1 MLYTYTYTYSNYLYL
16 CCILILILKVVRARR
31 HAQCGHLLHSF
42 GRLQVSAGCTSV
54 PGGTSASQ
62 GRRRVVSYVAQR
74 RAAAAGARGPIP
86 AHRDNGKR
94 REVNDYL
101 WLKTKAEHRQEKM
114 DRLEEQKF
122 MRLRDKRERADR
134 SDTVGGTG
142 VF

>member
-1 MLYTYTYTYSNYLYL
+1 M
-16 CCILILILKVVRARR
+16 
-31 HAQCGHLLHSF
+31 
-42 GRLQVSAGCTSV
+42 
-54 PGGTSASQ
+54 
-62 GRRRVVSYVAQR
+62 
-74 RAAAAGARGPIP
+74 
-86 AHRDNGKR
+86 
-94 REVNDYL
+94 